1 MTKDHNIEIAKLIED
16 CICKTSTK
24 HNEWLSDNS
33 KYQSISYSL
42 NKLCNRSREYKN
54 PSFVVLVVGPVKAGK
69 STFVN
74 LVAND
79 YVSPTHFLECTIR
92 PSIVHAGNKEGIT
105 VYHSNDKANDA
116 EQMND
121 ILDCVNGLIEKES
134 VSGIETNEFELTK
147 QNINRY
153 VKGGV
158 NNDDDIILTSISTK
172 GGKLIQDNVFLV
184 DMPGFDGNKANFDK
198 VYETIVK
205 RADLII
211 FVQSSNSAIS
221 KVSSDFFEFIK
232 THNNS
237 APVCLIHNVFEAAF
251 WRSDASKKEDIE
263 YQKQYAI
270 QAIQQKGLSISEEN
284 SFNLNLGMVSDKRNH
299 KYETHEERLEAEED
313 KFADT
318 EGKMHDLF
326 KKRES
331 IRVCNCITR
340 TRIQRDALISQID
353 KSIEDIENQI
363 NSYNNIVET
372 FSCLKINHWPE
383 DNTDD
388 NGNNTSAITEDEID
402 AKSAIDLKYVTD
414 QILNDVFNRCTH
426 NVIKG
431 FYSYIVARSIA
442 KQFLQSVEG
451 DLNEYLNSKIA
462 ELKQLRNLG
471 SINSHINVINA
482 TATKLGIMQYVEIQ
496 SEMPRYKI
504 DFDPEVD
511 IESLIP
517 AIKICYKNKT
527 VKNHLKYI
535 YKILCGLDLKETG
548 QTFIGYVPKVVF
560 NDMKNKVTN
569 AKKEQKAQIIKNINT
584 EIEGLKRLAI
594 ENSHTDI
601 ENLKSE
607 ADHLKN
613 LRTDLRNIN
622 IQIYE

>member
-1 MTKDHNIEIAKLIED
+1 MTKNHNIEIAKSIED
-16 CICKTSTK
+16 CIRKISIK
-24 HNEWLSDNS
+24 HNGWLSDLS
-33 KYQSISYSL
+33 KYQLINSSL
-42 NKLCNRSREYKN
+42 GKLCNRSREYKN

-92 PSIVHAGNKEGIT
+92 PSIVYAGSKEGIT
-105 VYHSNDKANDA
+105 VYSSDDKANNA

-121 ILDCVNGLIEKES
+121 ILDCINGLIEKES
-134 VSGIETNEFELTK
+134 VSGVATNEFELTK

-153 VKGGV
+153 VKGSI

-205 RADLII
+205 RADLVI

-221 KVSSDFFEFIK
+221 KVSSDFFDFIK

-237 APVCLIHNVFEAAF
+237 APVCLIHNIFEAAF
-251 WRSDASKKEDIE
+251 WRSDASKMEDIE
-263 YQKQYAI
+263 DQKQYAI

-299 KYETHEERLEAEED
+299 KYETHKERLELEED

-318 EGKMHDLF
+318 EGKMYDLF
-326 KKRES
+326 KKREN
-331 IRVCNCITR
+331 IRVCNCVIR
-340 TRIQRDALISQID
+340 TRIQRDELISQIE
-353 KSIEDIENQI
+353 KAIEDIENQI
-363 NSYNNIVET
+363 NNYNKIVQT
-372 FSCLKINHWPE
+372 FDSLKITQWPVCMADE
-383 DNTDD
+383 NS
-388 NGNNTSAITEDEID
+388 NKTSVITEDEID
-402 AKSAIDLKYVTD
+402 AKSAIDLRYLSD

-431 FYSYIVARSIA
+431 AYSYSAARSIA
-442 KQFLQSVEG
+442 KNFLESLEG
-451 DLNEYLNSKIA
+451 ELNDYLNSKIA
-462 ELKQLRNLG
+462 ELKQLRNLS
-471 SINSHINVINA
+471 SINSIISVINA
-482 TATKLGIMQYVEIQ
+482 TAAKLGIMEYVQIQ
-496 SEMPRYKI
+496 SEVPRCKI
-504 DFDPEVD
+504 EFDPD
-511 IESLIP
+511 IDIKSLIP
-517 AIKICYKNKT
+517 IRLLYRKDT
-527 VKNHLKYI
+527 VKGHLAYI
-535 YKILCGLDLKETG
+535 YEILHGTDLKETG
-548 QTFIGYVPKVVF
+548 QTFIGYVPKMVF
-560 NDMKNKVTN
+560 CDMKNKVAN
-569 AKKEQKAQIIKNINT
+569 AKREQKVRIIESINA
-584 EIEGLKRLAI
+584 EIERLKRLAI
-594 ENSHTDI
+594 EYTHSDI

-613 LRTDLRNIN
+613 LRTDLFNIN